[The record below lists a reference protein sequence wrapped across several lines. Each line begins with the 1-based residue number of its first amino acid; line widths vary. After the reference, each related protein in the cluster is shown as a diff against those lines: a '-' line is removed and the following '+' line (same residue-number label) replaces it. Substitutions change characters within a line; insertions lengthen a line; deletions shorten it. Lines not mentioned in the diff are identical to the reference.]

1 MKQISKILSITA
13 LFAMGALTV
22 GCNGLKEELDII
34 TPENTPDPV
43 LEKTVTVTSTV
54 GLEPST
60 KALTALGVKTFA
72 ADETIAVFYTNESS
86 ELVKTT
92 YTFTAGDLIDGGRRA
107 TITVS
112 MTDPLADGA
121 VKYIY
126 PASMANDNGTVNYSA
141 LDAQDGTLTTLAA
154 NYDLASYDGTLT
166 GEAALPA
173 SVTLSNQLAI
183 GEFTVKNTSSDDIT
197 SSLTELLVSD
207 GTNTYTITRAAAA
220 GPIYVAMKPV
230 ADTEVL
236 TFTAT
241 DNAATPNHYMKVV
254 TGATLASNNMYPVNL
269 TVYPALDVAELT
281 GSTYEIS
288 DGYWLYGTQTST
300 VKLQIADGAHVTLAG
315 VTITPT
321 HGSPGIACKGDATI
335 TLAAGSINS
344 VTSGNLLFAGISAGP
359 AGKTLS
365 IGGEG
370 TLTASCKPN
379 DSDEVLAA
387 GIGANQSSSTC
398 GDIVITGGTI
408 YANGGSHSAGIGSG
422 FGNGGESQ
430 ISRCGNI
437 TISGGTVVATGGGL
451 SAGIGSGCAEGGQ
464 SHCGTVTITAGA
476 KSVTATGFMSI
487 GEGENMGYGT
497 SCGTITIDGHV
508 LIDAERSNP
517 ATASF
522 TNFNSVYDT
531 SHYDDD
537 WTYTW
542 TLTHK

>member
-1 MKQISKILSITA
+1 MKQIYNILNIAA
-13 LFAMGALTV
+13 LVLAGAMTI
-22 GCNGLKEELDII
+22 GCDSLKEELELP
-34 TPENTPDPV
+34 TPEST
-43 LEKTVTVTSTV
+43 LEKTITVTSTV
-54 GLEPST
+54 GLDVST
-60 KALTALGVKTFA
+60 KALTAAGVKTFA

-112 MTDPLADGA
+112 MTEPLAGGA

-126 PASMANDNGTVNYSA
+126 PATMANDNGTVKYTA
-141 LDAQDGTLTTLAA
+141 LDTQDGTLESLAATLDLATYEGTLA
-154 NYDLASYDGTLT
+154 DGP
-166 GEAALPA
+166 ALPE

-183 GEFTVKNTSSDDIT
+183 GEFTVKNTSGDDIT

-236 TFTAT
+236 TLTAT

-269 TVYPALDVAELT
+269 TVYPALNVAELT

-288 DGYWLYGTQTST
+288 DGYWLYGTQTSK

-321 HGSPGIACKGDATI
+321 YSSPGISCLGDATI
-335 TLAAGSINS
+335 TLAAGSTNT
-344 VTSGNLLFAGISAGP
+344 VTSGNVDFAGIYAGP

-379 DSDEVLAA
+379 YIGQVYAA
-387 GIGANQSSSTC
+387 GIGANSDKSTC

-408 YANGGSHSAGIGSG
+408 YANGGSQGAGIGSG
-422 FGNGGESQ
+422 MGYGGESR

-437 TISGGTVVATGGGL
+437 TICGGTVVATGGDS
-451 SAGIGSGCAEGGQ
+451 SAGIGSGSADGGQ

-476 KSVTATGFMSI
+476 KSVTATGCMSI
-487 GEGENMGYGT
+487 GEGEDYGYGT
-497 SCGTITIDGHV
+497 SCGAIIIDGHV
-508 LIDAERSNP
+508 LTDAERSNP
-517 ATASF
+517 ATTSF
-522 TNFNSVYDT
+522 TNFNSAYDN
-531 SHYDDD
+531 SHYVDDH
-537 WTYTW
+537 TYTW

>member
-1 MKQISKILSITA
+1 MKQIYNILNIAA
-13 LFAMGALTV
+13 LVLAGAMTI
-22 GCNGLKEELDII
+22 GCDSLKEELELPS
-34 TPENTPDPV
+34 PEST
-43 LEKTVTVTSTV
+43 LEKTITVTSTV
-54 GLEPST
+54 GLDVST
-60 KALTALGVKTFA
+60 KALTAAGVKTFA

-112 MTDPLADGA
+112 MTEPLAGGA

-126 PASMANDNGTVNYSA
+126 PATMANDNGTVKYTA
-141 LDAQDGTLTTLAA
+141 LDTQDGTLESLAATLDLATYEGTLA
-154 NYDLASYDGTLT
+154 DGP
-166 GEAALPA
+166 ALPE

-236 TFTAT
+236 TLTAT

-269 TVYPALDVAELT
+269 TVYPALNVAELT

-321 HGSPGIACKGDATI
+321 YGSYGIRCLGDATI
-335 TLAAGSINS
+335 TLAAGSTNT
-344 VTSGNLLFAGISAGP
+344 VTSGHFSYAGIFAGP

-370 TLTASCKPN
+370 TLTASCKPSV
-379 DSDEVLAA
+379 DGEVHAA
-387 GIGANQSSSTC
+387 GIGTNSGKSTC

-408 YANGGSHSAGIGSG
+408 YANGGSHGAGIGSG
-422 FGNGGESQ
+422 FGNSGESY

-437 TISGGTVVATGGGL
+437 TICGGAVVATGGGS
-451 SAGIGSGCAEGGQ
+451 SAGIGSGSAEVGQ

-476 KSVTATGFMSI
+476 KSVTATGCKSI
-487 GEGENMGYGT
+487 GEGEYEGGGT
-497 SCGTITIDGHV
+497 SCGTITIDGHE
-508 LIDAERSNP
+508 LTDAERSNP
-517 ATASF
+517 ATTSF
-522 TNFNSVYDT
+522 TNFNSAYDT
-531 SHYDDD
+531 SHYDVDH
-537 WTYTW
+537 TYTW
-542 TLTHK
+542 TLTHN